1 MCVSVVIP
9 VLNEAA
15 ALPKLLE
22 SMRRLGAEI
31 LFVDGGSSDATVEM
45 LEASG
50 LRWISAPRGRGSQM
64 NAGAAATAGTTLMF
78 VHADTE
84 LPFEA
89 LGGVRRAVRNG
100 AVGGSF
106 GLRLDTR
113 SPLLRLVAAT
123 ITVRSRITGV
133 ATGDQA
139 LFVTRK
145 AFDRL
150 GGFSALPL
158 FEDVDFSRRLKRE
171 GPVTRLPLAVVTSA
185 RRWRRG
191 GALRT
196 ILRMWIL
203 KALYYGG
210 VDPALLARRYQAV
223 R

>member
-1 MCVSVVIP
+1 M
-9 VLNEAA
+9 LNEAA
-15 ALPKLLE
+15 TLPRLLE
-22 SMRRLGAEI
+22 DMGRLGAEI
-31 LFVDGGSSDATVEM
+31 VFVDGGSSDATVEM

-50 LRWISAPRGRGSQM
+50 LRWISAPRGRGLQM

-78 VHADTE
+78 LHADTK

-89 LGGVRRAVRNG
+89 LGRVRQAVRKG

-123 ITVRSRITGV
+123 ISVRSRITGV

-139 LFVTRK
+139 LFVTRA
-145 AFDRL
+145 AFDRI

-158 FEDVDFSRRLKRE
+158 FEDIDFSRRLKRE
-171 GPVTRLPLAVVTSA
+171 GPVIRLPLSVVTSA

-191 GALRT
+191 GTLRT
-196 ILRMWIL
+196 ILRMWML

-210 VDPALLARRYQAV
+210 VDPAILARHYEAAR
-223 R
+223 

>member
-1 MCVSVVIP
+1 MIP

-15 ALPKLLE
+15 TLPDLVKD
-22 SMRRLGAEI
+22 MRRLGAEVV
-31 LFVDGGSSDATVEM
+31 FVDGGSSDATVEI
-45 LEASG
+45 LQGSG
-50 LRWISAPRGRGSQM
+50 LRWISAPRGRSSQM

-78 VHADTE
+78 VHADTK

-89 LGGVRRAVRNG
+89 LGRVRRAVRSG

-106 GLRLDTR
+106 DLRLDTR
-113 SPLLRLVAAT
+113 SPVLRLVAAT

-139 LFVTRK
+139 LFVTRE

-150 GGFSALPL
+150 GGFAALPL

-171 GPVTRLPLAVVTSA
+171 GPVKHLPVAVVSSA

-191 GALRT
+191 GTLRT
-196 ILRMWIL
+196 IVRMWIL

-210 VDPALLARRYQAV
+210 VDPALLARHYEAAR
-223 R
+223 